1 METWDLVGS
10 VGVALILIAFVA
22 NLAGRLP
29 GSSPVYQSLNAVGAG
44 LACASSIA
52 IQFWPFVVLEGVWCL
67 VAGLA
72 LAKVPPFASA
82 ASNEPATGP

>member
-1 METWDLVGS
+1 MDTWDLVGS
-10 VGVALILIAFVA
+10 VGVALILIAFIA

-29 GSSPVYQSLNAVGAG
+29 GSSPVYQALNAVGAG

-52 IQFWPFVVLEGVWCL
+52 IEFWPFVVLEGVWCL
-67 VAGLA
+67 VAVLA

-82 ASNEPATGP
+82 AAKESTSGP

>member
-1 METWDLVGS
+1 METWDIVGF

-22 NLAGRLP
+22 NIASRLP

-52 IQFWPFVVLEGVWCL
+52 IQFWPFVVLEGVWCV
-67 VAGLA
+67 VALLA
-72 LAKVPPFASA
+72 LAQVPPFARTA
-82 ASNEPATGP
+82 GTSNAPG